1 MPKKH
6 LFSYPGIFLEFYYC
20 AQLGYL
26 CYAKEVYKIH
36 ALHAPPSPRQARK
49 RRCRPHESAY
59 RASLPLHPRQ
69 TVKQYVRSGQYLSV
83 CL

>member
-1 MPKKH
+1 MDAKKH

-36 ALHAPPSPRQARK
+36 ALHAPPSPGKLGDGDAAPTNLLIV
-49 RRCRPHESAY
+49 RPS
-59 RASLPLHPRQ
+59 PR
-69 TVKQYVRSGQYLSV
+69 TLGKL
-83 CL
+83 